1 MITQTKVAV
10 TGFGIISAL
19 GRGAEANAE
28 ALYKGR
34 SGLVARPEWE
44 AEKLRSRVSGNVAI
58 EPLRDEFDRKQSRFL
73 CDPALL
79 AALAMRDAI
88 EHAELN
94 QEAVTNPRTGLV
106 MGTGGASVPDAIA
119 LADRMRAR
127 GGSKVGAYFVP
138 RIMGSAVTANLGN
151 MFHIHGHSYS
161 MTSACATSAHTIM
174 HGFDLIRSGRQDR
187 VFAGGSEDINIFCVA
202 SFDGMNA
209 LSIAYNEEPARASRP
224 LDRGRDGFVYSG
236 GAAVLVLENLEVARE
251 RGAKIW
257 AILAGAGASC
267 DGEDMVVP
275 NRIGGEMAMRLSLED
290 AQITP
295 AQIDYVNL
303 HGTST
308 PVGDTVE
315 VQAVRNVF
323 GSVVPPFSSTKSM
336 TGHGLGAA
344 GAQEAI
350 FCILMMQSGFLA
362 PNINLED
369 PEPLVDDLPIVRKTE
384 MAKVGWALSNS
395 FGFGG
400 TNCSLV
406 FAHPDETL

>member
-1 MITQTKVAV
+1 MTEQIRVAV
-10 TGFGIISAL
+10 TGFGILSAL
-19 GRGAEANAE
+19 GRGADKNTD
-28 ALYKGR
+28 ALREGR

-44 AEKLRSRVSGNVAI
+44 SEKLRSRVSGNVDI
-58 EPLRDEFDRKQSRFL
+58 EPLRDQFDRKESRFL

-79 AALAMRDAI
+79 SALAMRDAI
-88 EHAELN
+88 EHAKLAPED
-94 QEAVTNPRTGLV
+94 VTNLRTGLV
-106 MGTGGASVPDAIA
+106 MGTGGSSVPDAVA

-138 RIMGSAVTANLGN
+138 RIMGSAVTANLSN
-151 MFHIHGHSYS
+151 MFHIHGHAYS

-187 VFAGGSEDINIFCVA
+187 VFAGGAEDINVFCVA

-209 LSIAYNEEPARASRP
+209 LSIAYNEEPSRASRP

-236 GAAVLVLENLEVARE
+236 GAGVLVLENLELAER
-251 RGAKIW
+251 RGATVW
-257 AILAGAGASC
+257 AVLAGAGASC

-275 NRIGGEMAMRLSLED
+275 NRIGGEEAMRLSLED
-290 AQITP
+290 AKIV
-295 AQIDYVNL
+295 ADQIDYVNL

-315 VQAVRNVF
+315 VEAIKNVF
-323 GSVVPPFSSTKSM
+323 GSAIPAFSSTKSM

-344 GAQEAI
+344 GVQEAI
-350 FCILMMQSGFLA
+350 FCILMMQGGFLA

-369 PEPLVDDLPIVRKTE
+369 PEPLVADLPIVRQSEK
-384 MAKVGWALSNS
+384 AQIGWALSNS

-400 TNCSLV
+400 TNCSLI
-406 FAHPDETL
+406 FNHPDAML

>member
-1 MITQTKVAV
+1 MTQTQVAV
-10 TGFGIISAL
+10 TGFGILSAL
-19 GRGAEANAE
+19 GRGAEFNE
-28 ALYKGR
+28 KALRAGE

-44 AEKLRSRVSGNVAI
+44 AEKLRSRVSGNVDL
-58 EPLRDEFDRKQSRFL
+58 EPLRGEFDRKQSRFL

-79 AALAMRDAI
+79 SALAMRDAI
-88 EHAELN
+88 AHAELD
-94 QEAVTNPRTGLV
+94 QDAVTSLRTGLI
-106 MGTGGASVPDAIA
+106 MGTGGSSVPDAVA

-127 GGSKVGAYFVP
+127 GGCKVGAYFVP
-138 RIMGSAVTANLGN
+138 RIMGSAVTANLSN

-187 VFAGGSEDINIFCVA
+187 VFAGGAEDINVFCVA

-209 LSIAYNEEPARASRP
+209 LSIAYNDEPARASRP

-236 GAAVLVLENLEVARE
+236 GAGVLVLENLQVATE

-257 AILAGAGASC
+257 AVLAGAGASC

-275 NRIGGEMAMRLSLED
+275 NRIGGEEAMRLSLED
-290 AQITP
+290 ANITSD
-295 AQIDYVNL
+295 QIDYVNL

-315 VQAVRNVF
+315 VEAIQNVF
-323 GSVVPPFSSTKSM
+323 GARMPPFSSTKSM

-344 GAQEAI
+344 GVHEAI
-350 FCILMMQSGFLA
+350 FCILMMQGGFLA

-369 PEPLVDDLPIVRKTE
+369 PEPLVDDLPVVRKSENATI
-384 MAKVGWALSNS
+384 GWALSNS

-406 FAHPDETL
+406 FTHPDNV

>member
-1 MITQTKVAV
+1 MKGHTKVAV
-10 TGFGIISAL
+10 TGFGILSAL
-19 GRGAEANAE
+19 GRGAEENTE
-28 ALYKGR
+28 ALREGR

-44 AEKLRSRVSGNVAI
+44 AEKLRSRVSGNVDL

-79 AALAMRDAI
+79 SALAMRDAI
-88 EHAELN
+88 AHAELD
-94 QEAVTNPRTGLV
+94 QDAVTSLRTGLV
-106 MGTGGASVPDAIA
+106 MGTGGSSVPDAVA

-127 GGSKVGAYFVP
+127 GGCKVGAYFVP
-138 RIMGSAVTANLGN
+138 RIMGSAVTANLSN

-187 VFAGGSEDINIFCVA
+187 VFAGGAEDINVFCVA

-209 LSIAYNEEPARASRP
+209 LSIAYNDEPARASRP

-236 GAAVLVLENLEVARE
+236 GAGVLVLENLQVAKE

-275 NRIGGEMAMRLSLED
+275 NRIGGEAAMRLSLED
-290 AQITP
+290 AGITSD
-295 AQIDYVNL
+295 QIDYVNL

-315 VQAVRNVF
+315 VEAIQNIF
-323 GSVVPPFSSTKSM
+323 GARMPPFSSTKSM

-344 GAQEAI
+344 GVHEAI
-350 FCILMMQSGFLA
+350 FCMLMMQGGFLA

-369 PEPLVDDLPIVRKTE
+369 PEPLVDDLPVVRKSENATI
-384 MAKVGWALSNS
+384 GWALSNS

-400 TNCSLV
+400 TNCSLI
-406 FAHPDETL
+406 FSHPDETL

>member
-1 MITQTKVAV
+1 MTQTQVAV
-10 TGFGIISAL
+10 TGFGILSAL
-19 GRGAEANAE
+19 GRGAEFNE
-28 ALYKGR
+28 KALRAGE

-44 AEKLRSRVSGNVAI
+44 AEKLRSRVSGNVDL
-58 EPLRDEFDRKQSRFL
+58 EPLRGEFDRKQSLFL

-79 AALAMRDAI
+79 SALAMRDAI
-88 EHAELN
+88 AHAELD
-94 QEAVTNPRTGLV
+94 QDAVTSLRTGLV
-106 MGTGGASVPDAIA
+106 MGTGGSSVPDAVA

-127 GGSKVGAYFVP
+127 GGCKVGAYFVP
-138 RIMGSAVTANLGN
+138 RIMGSAVTANLSN

-187 VFAGGSEDINIFCVA
+187 VFAGGAEDINVFCVA

-209 LSIAYNEEPARASRP
+209 LSIAYNDEPARASRP

-236 GAAVLVLENLEVARE
+236 GAGVLVLENLQVAKE

-257 AILAGAGASC
+257 AVLAGAGASC

-275 NRIGGEMAMRLSLED
+275 NRIGGEEAMRLSLED
-290 AQITP
+290 ANITSD
-295 AQIDYVNL
+295 QIDYVNL

-315 VQAVRNVF
+315 VEAIQNVF
-323 GSVVPPFSSTKSM
+323 GARMPPFSSTKSM

-344 GAQEAI
+344 GVHEAI
-350 FCILMMQSGFLA
+350 FCILMMQGGFLA

-369 PEPLVDDLPIVRKTE
+369 PEPLVDDLPVVRKSKNATI
-384 MAKVGWALSNS
+384 GWALSNS

-406 FAHPDETL
+406 FTHRDNV

>member
-28 ALYKGR
+28 ALYEGR

-44 AEKLRSRVSGNVAI
+44 PEKLRSRVSGNVDI

-94 QEAVTNPRTGLV
+94 QEAVTNLRTGLV

-161 MTSACATSAHTIM
+161 MTSACATSAHTVM

-187 VFAGGSEDINIFCVA
+187 VFAGGSEDINVFCVA

-384 MAKVGWALSNS
+384 TAKVGWALSNS

-406 FAHPDETL
+406 FAHPDE

>member
-1 MITQTKVAV
+1 MTQTQVAV
-10 TGFGIISAL
+10 TGFGILSAL
-19 GRGAEANAE
+19 GRGAEFNE
-28 ALYKGR
+28 KALRAGE

-44 AEKLRSRVSGNVAI
+44 AEKLRSRVSGNVDL
-58 EPLRDEFDRKQSRFL
+58 EPLRGEFDRKQSRFL

-79 AALAMRDAI
+79 SALAMRDAI
-88 EHAELN
+88 AHAELD
-94 QEAVTNPRTGLV
+94 QDAVTSLRTGLV
-106 MGTGGASVPDAIA
+106 MGTGGSSVPDAVA

-127 GGSKVGAYFVP
+127 GGCKVGAYFVP
-138 RIMGSAVTANLGN
+138 RIMGSAVTANLSN

-187 VFAGGSEDINIFCVA
+187 VFAGGAEDINVFCVA

-209 LSIAYNEEPARASRP
+209 LSIAYNDEPARASRP

-236 GAAVLVLENLEVARE
+236 GAGVLVLENLQVAKE

-257 AILAGAGASC
+257 AVLAGAGASC

-275 NRIGGEMAMRLSLED
+275 NRIGGEEAMRLSLED
-290 AQITP
+290 ADITSD
-295 AQIDYVNL
+295 QIDYVNL

-315 VQAVRNVF
+315 VEAIQNVF
-323 GSVVPPFSSTKSM
+323 GARMPPFSSTKSM

-344 GAQEAI
+344 GVHEAI
-350 FCILMMQSGFLA
+350 FCILMMQGGFLA

-369 PEPLVDDLPIVRKTE
+369 PEPLVDDLPVVRKSENATI
-384 MAKVGWALSNS
+384 GWALSNS

-406 FAHPDETL
+406 FTHPDNV

>member
-1 MITQTKVAV
+1 MTQTQVAV
-10 TGFGIISAL
+10 TGFGILSAL
-19 GRGAEANAE
+19 GRGAEFNE
-28 ALYKGR
+28 KALRAGE

-44 AEKLRSRVSGNVAI
+44 AEKLRSRVSGNVDI
-58 EPLRDEFDRKQSRFL
+58 EPLRGEFDRKQSRFL

-79 AALAMRDAI
+79 SALAMRDAI
-88 EHAELN
+88 AHAELD
-94 QEAVTNPRTGLV
+94 QEAVTSLRTGLV
-106 MGTGGASVPDAIA
+106 MGTGGSSVPDAIA

-127 GGSKVGAYFVP
+127 GGCKVGAYFVP
-138 RIMGSAVTANLGN
+138 RIMGSAVTANLSN

-161 MTSACATSAHTIM
+161 MTSACATSAHTIT

-187 VFAGGSEDINIFCVA
+187 VFAGGAEDITVFCVA

-209 LSIAYNEEPARASRP
+209 LSIAYNDEPARASRP

-236 GAAVLVLENLEVARE
+236 GAGVLVLENLQVAKE

-257 AILAGAGASC
+257 AVLAGAGASC

-275 NRIGGEMAMRLSLED
+275 NRIGGEEAMRLSLED
-290 AQITP
+290 ADITSD
-295 AQIDYVNL
+295 QIDYVNL

-315 VQAVRNVF
+315 VEAIQNVF
-323 GSVVPPFSSTKSM
+323 GARVPPFSSTKSM

-344 GAQEAI
+344 GVQEAI
-350 FCILMMQSGFLA
+350 FCILMMQGSFLA

-369 PEPLVDDLPIVRKTE
+369 PEPLVDDLPVVRKSENATI
-384 MAKVGWALSNS
+384 GWALSNS

-406 FAHPDETL
+406 FTHPDNV

>member
-1 MITQTKVAV
+1 MTQTQVAV
-10 TGFGIISAL
+10 TGFGILSAL
-19 GRGAEANAE
+19 GRGAEFNE
-28 ALYKGR
+28 KALRAGE

-44 AEKLRSRVSGNVAI
+44 AEKLRSRVSGNVDL
-58 EPLRDEFDRKQSRFL
+58 EPLRGEFDRKQSRFL

-79 AALAMRDAI
+79 SALAMRDAI
-88 EHAELN
+88 AHAELD
-94 QEAVTNPRTGLV
+94 QDAVTSLRTGLV
-106 MGTGGASVPDAIA
+106 MGTGGSSVPDAVA

-127 GGSKVGAYFVP
+127 GGCKVGAYFVP
-138 RIMGSAVTANLGN
+138 RIMGSAVTANLSN

-187 VFAGGSEDINIFCVA
+187 VFAGGAEDINVFCVA

-209 LSIAYNEEPARASRP
+209 LSIAYNDEPARASRP

-236 GAAVLVLENLEVARE
+236 GAGVLVLENLQVAKE

-257 AILAGAGASC
+257 AVLAGAGASC

-275 NRIGGEMAMRLSLED
+275 NRIGGEEAMRLSLED
-290 AQITP
+290 ANITSD
-295 AQIDYVNL
+295 QIDYVNL

-315 VQAVRNVF
+315 VEAIQNVF
-323 GSVVPPFSSTKSM
+323 GARMPPFSSTKSM

-344 GAQEAI
+344 GVHEAI
-350 FCILMMQSGFLA
+350 FCILMMQGDFLA

-369 PEPLVDDLPIVRKTE
+369 PEPLVDDLPVVRKSENATI
-384 MAKVGWALSNS
+384 GWALSNS

-406 FAHPDETL
+406 FKHPDNV

>member
-1 MITQTKVAV
+1 MAQAKVAV
-10 TGFGIISAL
+10 TGFGILSAL
-19 GRGAEANAE
+19 GRGAEVNTT
-28 ALYKGR
+28 ALREGK
-34 SGLVARPEWE
+34 SGLISRPEWE
-44 AEKLRSRVSGNVAI
+44 AEKLRSRVSGNVDL
-58 EPLRDEFDRKQSRFL
+58 EPLRGEFDRKQSRFL

-79 AALAMRDAI
+79 SALAMRDAI
-88 EHAELN
+88 AHAKLE
-94 QEAVTNPRTGLV
+94 QEAVTSLRTGLV
-106 MGTGGASVPDAIA
+106 MGTGGSSVPDAIA

-138 RIMGSAVTANLGN
+138 RIMGSAVTANLSN

-187 VFAGGSEDINIFCVA
+187 VFAGGAEDINVYCVA

-209 LSIAYNEEPARASRP
+209 LSIAYNDDPTKASRP

-236 GAAVLVLENLEVARE
+236 GAGVVVLENLDIAQS

-275 NRIGGEMAMRLSLED
+275 NRIGGEEAMRLSLAD
-290 AQITP
+290 ANITSD
-295 AQIDYVNL
+295 QIDYVNL

-315 VQAVRNVF
+315 VEAIRNVF
-323 GSVVPPFSSTKSM
+323 DSHVPPFSSTKSM

-344 GAQEAI
+344 GVQEAI
-350 FCILMMQSGFLA
+350 FCILMMQNGFMA

-369 PEPLVDDLPIVRKTE
+369 PEPLVDDLPIIRKSE
-384 MAKVGWALSNS
+384 NAHLGWILSNS

-406 FAHPDETL
+406 FMHPDNA

>member
-1 MITQTKVAV
+1 MTQTQVAV
-10 TGFGIISAL
+10 TGFGILSAL
-19 GRGAEANAE
+19 GRGAEFNE
-28 ALYKGR
+28 KALREGE
-34 SGLVARPEWE
+34 SGLVSRPEWE
-44 AEKLRSRVSGNVAI
+44 AEKLRSRVSGNVDI
-58 EPLRDEFDRKQSRFL
+58 EPLRGEFDRKQSRFL

-79 AALAMRDAI
+79 SALAMRDAI
-88 EHAELN
+88 AHAELD
-94 QEAVTNPRTGLV
+94 QEAVTSLRTGLV
-106 MGTGGASVPDAIA
+106 MGTGGSSVPDAIA

-127 GGSKVGAYFVP
+127 GGCKVGAYFVP
-138 RIMGSAVTANLGN
+138 RIMGSAVTANLSN

-161 MTSACATSAHTIM
+161 MPSACATSAHTRM
-174 HGFDLIRSGRQDR
+174 HGFDWIRSGRQDR
-187 VFAGGSEDINIFCVA
+187 VFAGGAEDINVFCVA

-209 LSIAYNEEPARASRP
+209 LSIAYNDEPARASRP

-236 GAAVLVLENLEVARE
+236 GAGVLVLENLQVAKE

-257 AILAGAGASC
+257 AVLAGAGASC

-275 NRIGGEMAMRLSLED
+275 NRIGGEEAMRLSLED
-290 AQITP
+290 ADITSD
-295 AQIDYVNL
+295 QIDYVNL

-315 VQAVRNVF
+315 VEAIQNVF
-323 GSVVPPFSSTKSM
+323 GARVPPFSSTKSM

-344 GAQEAI
+344 GVQEAI
-350 FCILMMQSGFLA
+350 FCILMMQGGFLA

-369 PEPLVDDLPIVRKTE
+369 PEPLVDDLPVVRKSENATI
-384 MAKVGWALSNS
+384 GWALSNS

-406 FAHPDETL
+406 FTHPDNV

>member
-1 MITQTKVAV
+1 MTQTQVAV
-10 TGFGIISAL
+10 TGFGILSAL
-19 GRGAEANAE
+19 GRGAAFNEK
-28 ALYKGR
+28 ALRAGE

-44 AEKLRSRVSGNVAI
+44 AEKLRSRVSGNVDL
-58 EPLRDEFDRKQSRFL
+58 EPLRGEFDRKQSRFL

-79 AALAMRDAI
+79 SALAMRDAI
-88 EHAELN
+88 AHAELD
-94 QEAVTNPRTGLV
+94 QDALTSLRTGLV
-106 MGTGGASVPDAIA
+106 MGTGGSSVPDAVA

-127 GGSKVGAYFVP
+127 GGCKVGAYFVP
-138 RIMGSAVTANLGN
+138 RIMGSAVTANLSN

-187 VFAGGSEDINIFCVA
+187 VFAGGAEDINVFCVA

-209 LSIAYNEEPARASRP
+209 LSIAYNDEPARASRP

-236 GAAVLVLENLEVARE
+236 GAGVLVLENLQVAKE

-257 AILAGAGASC
+257 AVLAGAGASC

-275 NRIGGEMAMRLSLED
+275 NRIGGEEAMRLSLED
-290 AQITP
+290 ANITSD
-295 AQIDYVNL
+295 QIDYVNL

-315 VQAVRNVF
+315 VEAIQNVF
-323 GSVVPPFSSTKSM
+323 GARMPPFSSTKSM

-344 GAQEAI
+344 GVHEAI
-350 FCILMMQSGFLA
+350 FCILMMQGGFLA

-369 PEPLVDDLPIVRKTE
+369 PEPLVDDLPVVRKSENATI
-384 MAKVGWALSNS
+384 GWALSNS

-406 FAHPDETL
+406 FTHPDNV

>member
-28 ALYKGR
+28 ALYEGR

-44 AEKLRSRVSGNVAI
+44 PEKLRSRVSGNVDI

-369 PEPLVDDLPIVRKTE
+369 PEPLVDDLPVVRKTE

>member
-1 MITQTKVAV
+1 MTQTQVAV
-10 TGFGIISAL
+10 TGFGILSAL
-19 GRGAEANAE
+19 GRGAEFNE
-28 ALYKGR
+28 KALRAGE

-44 AEKLRSRVSGNVAI
+44 AEKLRSRVSGNVDL
-58 EPLRDEFDRKQSRFL
+58 EPLRGEFDRKQSRFL

-79 AALAMRDAI
+79 SALAMRDAI
-88 EHAELN
+88 AHAELD
-94 QEAVTNPRTGLV
+94 QDAVTSLRTGLV
-106 MGTGGASVPDAIA
+106 MGTGGSSVPDAVA

-127 GGSKVGAYFVP
+127 GGCKVGAYFVP
-138 RIMGSAVTANLGN
+138 RIMGSAVTANLSN

-187 VFAGGSEDINIFCVA
+187 VFAGGAEDINVFCVA

-209 LSIAYNEEPARASRP
+209 LSIAYNDEPARASRP

-236 GAAVLVLENLEVARE
+236 GAGVLVLENLQVAKE

-257 AILAGAGASC
+257 AVLAGAGASC

-275 NRIGGEMAMRLSLED
+275 NRIGGEEAMRLSLED
-290 AQITP
+290 ANITSD
-295 AQIDYVNL
+295 QIDYVNL

-315 VQAVRNVF
+315 VEAIQNVF
-323 GSVVPPFSSTKSM
+323 GARMPPFSSTKSM

-344 GAQEAI
+344 GVHEAI
-350 FCILMMQSGFLA
+350 FCILMMQGGFLA

-369 PEPLVDDLPIVRKTE
+369 PEPLVDDLPVVRKSENATI
-384 MAKVGWALSNS
+384 GWALSNS

-406 FAHPDETL
+406 FTHPDNV

>member
-44 AEKLRSRVSGNVAI
+44 PEKLRSRVSGNVDI

-295 AQIDYVNL
+295 AQIEYVNL

-315 VQAVRNVF
+315 VQAIRNVF
-323 GSVVPPFSSTKSM
+323 GSLVPPFSSTKSM

-350 FCILMMQSGFLA
+350 FCLLMMQGGFLA

-384 MAKVGWALSNS
+384 TAKVGWALSNS

-406 FAHPDETL
+406 FAHPDE

>member
-1 MITQTKVAV
+1 MTQTQVAV
-10 TGFGIISAL
+10 TGFGILSAL
-19 GRGAEANAE
+19 GRGAEFNE
-28 ALYKGR
+28 KALRAGE

-44 AEKLRSRVSGNVAI
+44 AEKLRSRVSGNVDL
-58 EPLRDEFDRKQSRFL
+58 EPLRGEFDRKQSRFL

-79 AALAMRDAI
+79 SALAMRDAI
-88 EHAELN
+88 AHAELD
-94 QEAVTNPRTGLV
+94 QDAVTSLRTGLV
-106 MGTGGASVPDAIA
+106 MGTGGSSVPDAVA

-127 GGSKVGAYFVP
+127 GGCKVGAYFVP
-138 RIMGSAVTANLGN
+138 RIMGSAVTANLSN

-187 VFAGGSEDINIFCVA
+187 VFAGGAEDINVFCVA

-209 LSIAYNEEPARASRP
+209 LSIAYNDEPARASRP

-236 GAAVLVLENLEVARE
+236 GAGVLVLENLQVAKE

-257 AILAGAGASC
+257 AVLAGAGASC

-275 NRIGGEMAMRLSLED
+275 NRIGGEEAMRLSLED
-290 AQITP
+290 ANITSD
-295 AQIDYVNL
+295 QIDYVNL

-315 VQAVRNVF
+315 VEAIQNVF
-323 GSVVPPFSSTKSM
+323 GARVPPFSSTKSM

-344 GAQEAI
+344 GVHEAI
-350 FCILMMQSGFLA
+350 FCILMMQGGFLA

-369 PEPLVDDLPIVRKTE
+369 PEPLVDDLPVVRKSENATI
-384 MAKVGWALSNS
+384 GWALSNS

-406 FAHPDETL
+406 FTHPDNV

>member
-1 MITQTKVAV
+1 MTQTQVAV
-10 TGFGIISAL
+10 TGFGILSAL
-19 GRGAEANAE
+19 GRGAEFNE
-28 ALYKGR
+28 KALRAGE

-44 AEKLRSRVSGNVAI
+44 AEKLRSRVSGNVDL
-58 EPLRDEFDRKQSRFL
+58 EPLRGEFDRKQSRFL

-79 AALAMRDAI
+79 SALAMRDAI
-88 EHAELN
+88 AHAELD
-94 QEAVTNPRTGLV
+94 QDAVTSLRTGLV
-106 MGTGGASVPDAIA
+106 MGTGGSSVPDAVA

-127 GGSKVGAYFVP
+127 GGCKVGAYFVP
-138 RIMGSAVTANLGN
+138 RIMGSAVTANLSN

-187 VFAGGSEDINIFCVA
+187 VFAGGAEDINVFCVA

-209 LSIAYNEEPARASRP
+209 LSIAYNDEPARASRP

-236 GAAVLVLENLEVARE
+236 GAGVLVLENLQVATE

-257 AILAGAGASC
+257 AVLAGAGASC

-275 NRIGGEMAMRLSLED
+275 NRIGGEEAMRLSLED
-290 AQITP
+290 ANITSD
-295 AQIDYVNL
+295 QIDYVNL

-315 VQAVRNVF
+315 VEAIQNVF
-323 GSVVPPFSSTKSM
+323 GARMPPFSSTKSM

-344 GAQEAI
+344 GVHEAI
-350 FCILMMQSGFLA
+350 FCILMMQGGFLA

-369 PEPLVDDLPIVRKTE
+369 PEPLVDDLPVVRKSENATI
-384 MAKVGWALSNS
+384 GWALSNS

-406 FAHPDETL
+406 FTHPDNV